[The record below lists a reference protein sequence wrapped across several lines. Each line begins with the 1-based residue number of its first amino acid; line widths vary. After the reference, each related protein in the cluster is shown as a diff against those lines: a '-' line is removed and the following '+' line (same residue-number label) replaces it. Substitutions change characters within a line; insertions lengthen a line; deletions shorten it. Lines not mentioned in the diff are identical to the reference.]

1 MAEVVIMEEICE
13 QIREGNNDRSF
24 YKDNLV
30 KIKNLAR
37 REWIEPA
44 ESPLI
49 VAVQCNRLE
58 LVELFIYLGI
68 HVNSIQHCGSQTKTA
83 LNEALRCGYR
93 NIVELLLKKGASLD
107 LSEKSEDGQEIFP
120 MELAKKNSTLLS
132 ALNRVTRK
140 ISTSSHSL

>member
-1 MAEVVIMEEICE
+1 MAEVAIMEEICE
-13 QIREGNNDRSF
+13 QVREGNNDRSF

-30 KIKNLAR
+30 KINNLAR

-68 HVNSIQHCGSQTKTA
+68 HVNSVQNSGNQTKTA

-93 NIVELLLKKGASLD
+93 NIVELLLKKGASLN
-107 LSEKSEDGQEIFP
+107 LSEKSENGQEIFP
-120 MELAKKNSTLLS
+120 MDLAQKNATLLN
-132 ALNRVTRK
+132 ALTRMSRK
-140 ISTSSHSL
+140 ISTY